1 MLDVYRRFLADI
13 PILQDMLQAAIHKKR
28 GAGGTNTEEQRYQ
41 IEEAHIAIMAEL
53 RENRRL
59 YGVRYNPDF
68 ENTCPIC
75 RKVFHGTYFELNNA
89 ATGKAIVSSM
99 RLYHALVE
107 HEQLFIQEQML
118 NVTGTR
124 VGEMRLV
131 LDVKAIAKVMEGAD
145 VPDEVLAEAATG
157 LDLQRQQM
165 LEADAAAAAA
175 K

>member
-1 MLDVYRRFLADI
+1 MLEVYRRFLADI

-28 GAGGTNTEEQRYQ
+28 SAGGTNTEEQRYQ
-41 IEEAHIAIMAEL
+41 IEEAHVAIMAEL

-68 ENTCPIC
+68 ENNCPIC
-75 RKVFHGTYFELNNA
+75 RKTFHGTYFELNNA

-99 RLYHALVE
+99 RLFHALVE
-107 HEQLFIQEQML
+107 HEQLFFQEQML

-131 LDVKAIAKVMEGAD
+131 LDVKAIAKVMEGAE
-145 VPDEVLAEAATG
+145 VPEKVLAEAATA

-165 LEADAAAAAA
+165 LEVDGAAATAH
-175 K
+175 